1 MKYTKAL
8 WTIGS
13 LLGAQQ
19 AARFVRGLEFDD
31 LLAMIGVQ
39 RRRTAAQLLL
49 PTIGLVSLGAAVGA
63 GTALLVAP
71 SSGAELRQRLS
82 EGVDKLTEKIR
93 ENQDVPAKL
102 MHQSHA

>member
-1 MKYTKAL
+1 MKFSKAL

-13 LLGAQQ
+13 LFGAQQ
-19 AARFVRGLEFDD
+19 VVRLARGLEFND

-39 RRRTAAQLLL
+39 RRRSAVQMLL

-82 EGVDKLTEKIR
+82 EGADKLAEKMR
-93 ENQDVPAKL
+93 EDAPKL